1 MIVVY
6 NRSMKV
12 PKLSIKFELT
22 IPSEDGAPPRKFAVN
37 RAMKARWN
45 GDPQATCREVLEE
58 IKNYRGSFVGD
69 VMESLNSVVLSES
82 RLSTEDDERSLDV
95 TKWVG
100 ALVDS
105 LLTSC
110 VRDKI
115 HLDLLQSQELQDW
128 DGSFRA
134 IDEVKKEDLKKIDHE
149 KLMLLLAPK
158 IKYLIGLMF
167 RDIQK

>member
-1 MIVVY
+1 
-6 NRSMKV
+6 
-12 PKLSIKFELT
+12 
-22 IPSEDGAPPRKFAVN
+22 
-37 RAMKARWN
+37 
-45 GDPQATCREVLEE
+45 VLEE

-69 VMESLNSVVLSES
+69 VMESLNGVVLSES
-82 RLSTEDDERSLDV
+82 RLSTEEDERSLDV

-110 VRDKI
+110 VHDKV
-115 HLDLLQSQELQDW
+115 HLDLLQYQELQDW
-128 DGSFRA
+128 DGSFRV

-167 RDIQK
+167 RDIQN